1 MTDRTYHQRVVTD
14 TEMLVAP
21 ASKGT
26 AKRMPRRANELLS
39 SRKYKKLVSKDI
51 VAKIVDRPSRI
62 TTRLPAKA
70 ALHKTPA
77 TCITPA
83 ITLEAPAKHNARS
96 IEQSAFSIQETKKA
110 AIEQPIF
117 AHPSSTASL
126 TPPTCCVT
134 SRVIPITDNEASP
147 TSTHPT
153 FMANSSSTAKRQ
165 AKEVDRQGMGLVSG
179 PFKAKQH
186 KGQLNPSSLTSVR
199 QQARLKPAAQANKA
213 NKAGGSKHEVGN
225 PNLPEATPRP
235 SSPPTTTKRQPTAVQ
250 ARALKPA
257 TISTVTPSSTPT
269 PLVQRPIARVEQP
282 QALATAT
289 CQVKKAAP
297 TTAMD
302 LDATDRLRTMSTA
315 IQSRFESL
323 GQDSD
328 DEEELPE
335 INFGCRVPERGVP
348 VTSASSYSPMPE
360 VQTESTV
367 DSNKRVHLTQVTAMS
382 VKTDICKTDAQTAS
396 LSHRPHI
403 THIIDDDDDEDDV
416 IVW

>member
-1 MTDRTYHQRVVTD
+1 MLDLPRLSKWGVPAGDDEGDGVAMPPNQSFIAAAGNVGDFPPKRHAPQQQPKKPLQDLNRSRQHQQTRNKRQHQRRFCQQ
-14 TEMLVAP
+14 E
-21 ASKGT
+21 
-26 AKRMPRRANELLS
+26 
-39 SRKYKKLVSKDI
+39 
-51 VAKIVDRPSRI
+51 RPSWRAEGMRHSASPQPSYRATA
-62 TTRLPAKA
+62 TTQS
-70 ALHKTPA
+70 KTPLQHL
-77 TCITPA
+77 TSSSQPA
-83 ITLEAPAKHNARS
+83 QSRS
-96 IEQSAFSIQETKKA
+96 IPRSSGPVKAVSTKPK
-110 AIEQPIF
+110 
-117 AHPSSTASL
+117 
-126 TPPTCCVT
+126 
-134 SRVIPITDNEASP
+134 P
-147 TSTHPT
+147 TSTT
-153 FMANSSSTAKRQ
+153 NSSSTAKRQ